1 MRHFR
6 LLFVPVL
13 FVLLACMPKAE
24 IVNVTA
30 TDDDAERIV
39 LFSRAENFFSTQKYS
54 KALEAYN
61 EYLTQY
67 PGTHLIPAAL
77 FRIGDIYDKL
87 GEHNKSRISY
97 LSLINDYPES
107 NYIPDV
113 KIKVLEGYFKQKM
126 FEDVIKYSASIFSDK
141 LSEKD
146 VSKTYVLVGDAQLA
160 LSNPSDAVVSY
171 FNARLK
177 STEYENDIIN
187 TKLKNAVSQLEEND
201 INFLIE
207 SIKDD
212 NLKGYLKYQIGLR
225 YYENQQYKEAA
236 SIFTDFIQKMPDHE
250 NVKEAENV
258 LQKIYETSAG
268 KPFTVGCLL
277 PLTGTLNVFGNKAL
291 KGVKLA
297 LSKFSD
303 ERGLVLVN
311 LVVKDTESNPE
322 SAAKAVND
330 LVLEDVSV
338 IIGPMGSDESVIAAK
353 EAQAAKIPIVLL
365 TQKEDITDT
374 GDFVFRNFLMPEMQV
389 ASIVKYA
396 MENRGIRRFAIL
408 YPLENYGI
416 KYTSLFYDEVLANG
430 GTIVSAE
437 SYNPDHTDF
446 TDTIKKIIGRQAF
459 SHENI
464 EKWKPSDS
472 SSSDEESDENI
483 DNQNKEQDKLLLDFD
498 AIFIPDSPT
507 KAGLIIPQLIFEDIN
522 KVYLLGT
529 NLWNSQKMINMAGEF
544 MQDKAIIPDGFFSE
558 KDSVDIRE
566 FVNDFITYFGEDPG
580 FVEAVSY
587 DTAMM
592 LFQTISK
599 SGLRFPESV
608 RNELIKIKNY
618 NGLTGLTSFDGN
630 QDAQK
635 ELCLLTVKW
644 KRFIEL
650 GKD

>member
-1 MRHFR
+1 MRYFR
-6 LLFVPVL
+6 LLIVPFFL
-13 FVLLACMPKAE
+13 VLLACIPKAE
-24 IVNVTA
+24 IVDISA
-30 TDDDAERIV
+30 ADDDAPRIA

-54 KALEAYN
+54 KALGAYN
-61 EYLTQY
+61 EYIAQY
-67 PGTHLIPAAL
+67 PGTRLIPSAL

-87 GEHNKSRISY
+87 GENNKAIISY

-107 NYIPDV
+107 IYIPDV
-113 KIKVLEGYFKQKM
+113 KIKVLEGYFKQKKYG
-126 FEDVIKYSASIFSDK
+126 DVIKYSESIFSDK

-146 VSKTYVLVGDAQLA
+146 ISKTHVLVGDARLA

-171 FNARLK
+171 FNALIK
-177 STEYENDIIN
+177 STENNNDIIN
-187 TKLKNAVSQLEEND
+187 IKLKNAISQLEEND

-225 YYENQQYKEAA
+225 YYEKQQYKEAA
-236 SIFTDFIQKMPDHE
+236 SIFTDFIQNMPDHE
-250 NVKEAENV
+250 NIKEAKNV

-303 ERGLVLVN
+303 EKGLVLVN

-322 SAAKAVND
+322 SAARAVKD
-330 LVLEDVSV
+330 LVLEEVSV

-374 GDFVFRNFLMPEMQV
+374 GDFVFRNFLMPEMQI
-389 ASIVKYA
+389 ASIVNYA
-396 MENRGIRRFAIL
+396 MGKKGIRRFAIL

-416 KYTSLFYDEVLANG
+416 KYTRLFYDEVMANG

-437 SYNPDHTDF
+437 AYNPEHTDF
-446 TDTIKKIIGRQAF
+446 TGTIKKIIGRQAF

-464 EKWKPSDS
+464 EKWKPANLS
-472 SSSDEESDENI
+472 SLDEENAENI
-483 DNQNKEQDKLLLDFD
+483 DNQDKEQDELQLDFD

-522 KVYLLGT
+522 NVYLLGT
-529 NLWNSQKMINMAGEF
+529 NLWHSQKMIQMAGEF
-544 MQDKAIIPDGFFSE
+544 MQGKAIIPDGFFSE

-566 FVNDFITYFGEDPG
+566 FVNDFKTYFGEDPG

-592 LFQTISK
+592 LFRTISK
-599 SGLRFPESV
+599 SCLRFPESV

-635 ELCLLTVKW
+635 ELFLITVKG
-644 KRFIEL
+644 KRFVEL
-650 GKD
+650 GKN